1 MKRSLLLTTILL
13 AGLSPVFSQTGNNE
27 TAIVSGNSKAVVQTD
42 CGKVRGFIHK
52 GTFIFKGIP
61 YAEAERFMPPVR
73 VKNWDGIRS
82 SMTYGPVCPLEPMNS
97 VNDESEFI
105 FHHDW
110 GYQNEDCLRLNIW
123 AQGINDTNKRPVMV
137 WLHGGGYSAGSSQEL
152 PSYDGENLSKKGDI
166 VLVSINHRL
175 NVLGF
180 LDLSAYGEKY
190 HQSANVGMMDIVAAL
205 QWIKNNIAQFGG
217 DPDNVT
223 IFGQSGGGG
232 KVITLMNAPSAKGLF
247 HKAISQSGVVSN
259 FREPAITK
267 QISAEVLTELKLNP
281 SQVDSLQKIPYNI
294 LIAASKKAIAKVQ
307 QKLASEGKISGDV
320 NIGWSPVLDGFFLHY
335 QPSDAK
341 ATAISKEI
349 PLLIGSTKNEFIP
362 SLSNPKLRHGT
373 IADITSYINNIYKD
387 KAEAYIDA
395 VKQAYPGDN
404 RPSDLIDIDLRF
416 RAGVLSEAKLKS
428 TTGSAPVYMYLFGWQ
443 SPVMDGDYKAMHCF
457 ELPFV
462 FNNIGRCEEMTGGGK
477 AAYELADKISQAWIN
492 FARTGNPNH
501 KGLPEWPVYSV
512 ENGALMYFDNK
523 CVVKNHHDD
532 CLMNLTTKK

>member
-1 MKRSLLLTTILL
+1 
-13 AGLSPVFSQTGNNE
+13 
-27 TAIVSGNSKAVVQTD
+27 
-42 CGKVRGFIHK
+42 
-52 GTFIFKGIP
+52 
-61 YAEAERFMPPVR
+61 
-73 VKNWDGIRS
+73 
-82 SMTYGPVCPLEPMNS
+82 
-97 VNDESEFI
+97 
-105 FHHDW
+105 
-110 GYQNEDCLRLNIW
+110 
-123 AQGINDTNKRPVMV
+123 MV

-152 PSYDGENLSKKGDI
+152 PSYDGENLSKKGNI

-180 LDLSAYGEKY
+180 LDLAAYGEKY
-190 HQSANVGMMDIVAAL
+190 RQSANVGMIDIVAAL
-205 QWIKNNIAQFGG
+205 QWIKNNISQFGG

-259 FREPAITK
+259 FRDPAITK
-267 QISAEVLTELKLNP
+267 QISAELITELKLPP
-281 SQVDSLQKIPYNI
+281 SLVDSLQKIPYNI

-307 QKLASEGKISGDV
+307 QKLTSEGKSNGSI
-320 NIGWSPVLDGFFLHY
+320 NIGWSPVLDGSFLPY
-335 QPSDAK
+335 QPSDAN
-341 ATAISKEI
+341 ATTISKDI
-349 PLLIGSTKNEFIP
+349 PLLIGSTKNEFIT
-362 SLSNPKLRHGT
+362 SLSNPKLRYGT
-373 IADITSYINNIYKD
+373 ITDITSYINNIYKD

-404 RPSDLIDIDLRF
+404 RPSDLVDIDLRF

-428 TTGSAPVYMYLFGWQ
+428 TAGSAPVFMYMFGWQ

-462 FNNIGRCEEMTGGGK
+462 FNNIARCEEMTGGGK

-512 ENGALMYFDNK
+512 ENGSLMYFDNK
-523 CVVKNHHDD
+523 CLVKNHHDE